1 MAIIKCK
8 MCGGDLN
15 LVAGQAIAECEY
27 CGSRQTV
34 PSADNEKKLTLFSR
48 ANRLR
53 IACEFDKAAGVY
65 ESMVAD
71 FPEEA
76 EAYWGLVLCKYG
88 IEYVDDP
95 VTGKKIPTCH
105 RSSFD
110 SVMEDRDFEQ
120 TLENAGAESRKVYR
134 EEAKRIEEIRK
145 GIIEVS
151 ATADPYD
158 IFICYKEADTDG
170 NRTLDSVLAQDV
182 YDALTEKGYRVFF
195 SRITLEDK
203 LGHEYEPY
211 IFAALHSAKVMLAI
225 GTDYEYY
232 NAVWVKNEWSRYLKM
247 MEKDKSKH
255 LIPCFKGIDAY
266 DMPKEFSK
274 LQAQDLGKVGAMQD
288 LLRGIGKIIDTGTVA
303 AAQTVG
309 TTTVIVDTM
318 LKRASDAIAVKD
330 WETAVR
336 CCNNVLDYDDK
347 NEPAYICRILINYRA
362 SSLSELENGYRS
374 IASDPNYQ
382 YLMHHGSK
390 ATVEK
395 MQALE
400 QRIVNAIQERK
411 NQAAKLKKQK
421 RAKKIKI
428 FAAIAAVIVVAVTGL
443 WVTQNVLIPGNT
455 YSKAKNMAK
464 KGQYDEAIAVFASLG
479 DFKDSNNRIY
489 DAYLLKA
496 ESFATDGNYLA
507 ALEVLESSGVLEM
520 GYGDSR
526 EQKQQYI
533 YLMAMS
539 YYESGDY
546 YNAVATF
553 EQVQGYAE
561 ADQHLMQ
568 CRLNLA
574 EISYENGDY
583 DTAIQQFRDLG
594 EMQRALEITYEV
606 AQLYYE
612 SGDYDQAIAAFK
624 NLGDYQNGSLRAL
637 EIAYEVA
644 VANYE
649 NGDYDAA
656 IAYFTAA
663 EAFEDAQAKVLD
675 VTYEAGARALENKQY
690 TKAIDYFKRAAGHS
704 DADDQLLKAKY
715 QYCSATKDNPD
726 QNTKSYIREL
736 NDLKYTGAAKLYK
749 QIFAWKAE
757 ISLKVAF
764 KMGSN
769 TGVNVYA
776 KLSGGDGGSTK
787 VKFVTQVSGQT
798 LTFCDDEL
806 YKAGSEASSC
816 VSNYMRDI
824 TGLTYTVKVYDG
836 NGNLI
841 GTFKGVPEQI

>member
-1 MAIIKCK
+1 MAVIKCK
-8 MCGGDLN
+8 MCGGNLN
-15 LVAGQAIAECEY
+15 LIAGQSIAECEF

-65 ESMVAD
+65 ESIVAD

-76 EAYWGLVLCKYG
+76 EAYWGLVLCKFG

-110 SVMEDRDFEQ
+110 SVIDDSDFEQ
-120 TLENAGAESRKVYR
+120 TLENASTESRKVYR
-134 EEAKRIEEIRK
+134 EEAKQIEEIRK

-151 ATADPYD
+151 ATEEPYD
-158 IFICYKEADTDG
+158 IFICYKETDSDG
-170 NRTLDSVLAQDV
+170 NRTLDSVLAQDI
-182 YDALTEKGYRVFF
+182 YDTLTEKGYRIFF

-203 LGHEYEPY
+203 LGREYEPY
-211 IFAALHSAKVMLAI
+211 IFAALHTAKVMLAI
-225 GTDYEYY
+225 GTDYEHY
-232 NAVWVKNEWSRYLKM
+232 NAVWVRNEWSRYLKM

-288 LLRGIGKIIDTGTVA
+288 LLRGIGKIIDTGTVVVT
-303 AAQTVG
+303 QTVG

-318 LKRASDAIAVKD
+318 LKRASDAIVAKD

-347 NEPAYICRILINYRA
+347 NEQAYICRILINYRA
-362 SSLSELENGYRS
+362 SSLSEIENGYRS
-374 IASDPNYQ
+374 IAADPNYQ
-382 YLMHHGSK
+382 YLMLHGSK

-400 QRIVNAIQERK
+400 QHIVNAIQERE

-421 RAKKIKI
+421 QAKKRKI
-428 FAAIAAVIVVAVTGL
+428 IAAIIAVITTVTAGI
-443 WVTQNVLIPGNT
+443 WVTQNILIPGNT
-455 YSKAKNMAK
+455 YNKAQNMAK

-489 DAYLLKA
+489 DTYLLKA
-496 ESFATDGNYLA
+496 ESLAMESNYPD

-520 GYGDSR
+520 GYGDSHER
-526 EQKQQYI
+526 EQQYT
-533 YLMAMS
+533 YLLGMS

-546 YNAVATF
+546 HNAVVTF
-553 EQVQGYAE
+553 EQVQGYSE
-561 ADQHLMQ
+561 ADQYLMQ
-568 CRLNLA
+568 CRFALA
-574 EISYENGDY
+574 ETSYENGDY
-583 DTAIQQFRDLG
+583 DTAIQQFCDLG
-594 EMQRALEITYEV
+594 ETQ
-606 AQLYYE
+606 
-612 SGDYDQAIAAFK
+612 
-624 NLGDYQNGSLRAL
+624 RAL

-644 VANYE
+644 AANYE
-649 NGDYDAA
+649 IGDYDAA

-663 EAFEDAQAKVLD
+663 EDYSDAQTRLLE
-675 VTYEAGARALENKQY
+675 VTYEAGTRSMETQQY
-690 TKAIDYFKRAAGHS
+690 AQAIDYFQRVAGYS
-704 DADDQLLKAKY
+704 DADNQLLEAKY

-726 QNTKSYIREL
+726 KETKAYIREL
-736 NDLKYTGAAKLYK
+736 SDLKYKGVASLYK

-757 ISLKVAF
+757 VTAKVAF
-764 KMGSN
+764 RMGTN
-769 TGVNVYA
+769 TGVNFYV
-776 KLSGGDGGSTK
+776 KLRGGDGGGTK
-787 VKFVTQVSGQT
+787 VKFVLQVNGET
-798 LTFCDDEL
+798 HTFCDDQL

-816 VSNYMRDI
+816 YSSYMADVTRWN
-824 TGLTYTVKVYDG
+824 YTVKVYDG

-841 GTFKGVPEQI
+841 GTFNGVPDDPFA